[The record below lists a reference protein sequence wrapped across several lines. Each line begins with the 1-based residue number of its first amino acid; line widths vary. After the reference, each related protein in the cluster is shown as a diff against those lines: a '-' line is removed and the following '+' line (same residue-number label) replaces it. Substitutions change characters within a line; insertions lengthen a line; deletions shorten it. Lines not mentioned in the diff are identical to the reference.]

1 MTIFKEKKLSDVLN
15 WIPNIKRI
23 KPIDIKRYTVEQG
36 EKYPFYGQ
44 QLINNGVSPL
54 VNSAKIRV

>member
-23 KPIDIKRYTVEQG
+23 KPIDIKRYRTRRKVSFLWATVD
-36 EKYPFYGQ
+36 
-44 QLINNGVSPL
+44 
-54 VNSAKIRV
+54 

>member
-36 EKYPFYGQ
+36 EKETMKKS
-44 QLINNGVSPL
+44 L
-54 VNSAKIRV
+54 